1 MLRSVLHCLNSINSI
16 YKASFIIPQ
25 ELGFWG
31 VDELMM
37 EPCCW
42 GTYTQH
48 REAHKNLR
56 MFDKIYSD
64 DTEEQVNI
72 LAKIIFFIHLL
83 LISLP
88 VSVALKVL
96 YIKRREK

>member
-72 LAKIIFFIHLL
+72 RYSTGVNNLRKISFFIHLL

-88 VSVALKVL
+88 VSVA
-96 YIKRREK
+96 RRP